1 MAHFEFY
8 EVVRVR
14 ETDKTIRRGVAGREG
29 AIVGISEEDGSGSP
43 VHYSVYIE
51 DEDEDK
57 DEAAYLGEEDLE
69 SCGRFVPPESIYDGT
84 SIRVPAQDYRP
95 LPTRLISRLKR
106 LLR

>member
-14 ETDKTIRRGVAGREG
+14 GTDKTRRRGIAGKEG
-29 AIVGISEEDGSGSP
+29 AIIGISEEDGSASP
-43 VHYSVYIE
+43 VYYSVYIE
-51 DEDEDK
+51 DEDE
-57 DEAAYLGEEDLE
+57 AAYLAEEDLE
-69 SCGRFVPPESIYDGT
+69 SCGRFVPPESIHDGT

-106 LLR
+106 LLP